1 MNERFEGTWLGGQ
14 DELDDAAR
22 MECGICW
29 TVYDP
34 ALGDPGAKIAA
45 GTPFAALPAHWHCPS
60 CDAPRDKF
68 MVLEAGSARRR
79 EREPVDIAATL
90 RARVLALENAFRL
103 RDARMRELPVYNGLL
118 KVEAVGAR
126 IDGDRIVCVLV
137 SPWFMNVMVLPLDPG
152 RAPALAEGSKRNL
165 RFPSGDYEAIAGRI
179 DGVGMFES
187 ISLFSPVFEFDDQA
201 VARATAAAA
210 AEGLFDAPA
219 TATRAVGAASAQPV
233 PASGAPESPG
243 RRGLLFGGAA

>member
-34 ALGDPGAKIAA
+34 ALGDPGTKIAA
-45 GTPFAALPAHWHCPS
+45 GTPFAALPEHWHCPS
-60 CDAPRDKF
+60 CDAPREKF

-79 EREPVDIAATL
+79 ERAPIDAEATV
-90 RARVLALENAFRL
+90 RARVLALENAFRQ

-126 IDGDRIVCVLV
+126 LDGERVVCVLV
-137 SPWFMNVMVLPLDPG
+137 SPWFMNVMVLPVDPG
-152 RAPALAEGSKRNL
+152 RAPALAEGSKRTL

-187 ISLFSPVFEFDDQA
+187 ISLFSPVFEFEDQA

-210 AEGLFDAPA
+210 AEGLFEAPAAARRAAEPA
-219 TATRAVGAASAQPV
+219 TAATP
-233 PASGAPESPG
+233 GAPESPA

>member
-1 MNERFEGTWLGGQ
+1 MNERFEGSWLGGQ
-14 DELDDAAR
+14 DQLDDGAR

-45 GTPFAALPAHWHCPS
+45 GTPFAALPEHWHCPS

-68 MVLEAGSARRR
+68 MVLEAGTARRR
-79 EREPVDIAATL
+79 ERAPEDATATV
-90 RARVLALENAFRL
+90 RARVLALENAFRQ
-103 RDARMRELPVYNGLL
+103 RDPRMRELPVYNGLL

-126 IDGDRIVCVLV
+126 LDGDRVVCVLV
-137 SPWFMNVMVLPLDPG
+137 SPWFMNVMVLPADPG
-152 RAPALAEGSKRNL
+152 RAPALVEGSKRTL

-187 ISLFSPVFEFDDQA
+187 ISLFSPVFEFGDQA

-210 AEGLFDAPA
+210 AEGLFESPQAQPAEARPAAAPA
-219 TATRAVGAASAQPV
+219 SVS
-233 PASGAPESPG
+233 
-243 RRGLLFGGAA
+243 RRELLFGGAA